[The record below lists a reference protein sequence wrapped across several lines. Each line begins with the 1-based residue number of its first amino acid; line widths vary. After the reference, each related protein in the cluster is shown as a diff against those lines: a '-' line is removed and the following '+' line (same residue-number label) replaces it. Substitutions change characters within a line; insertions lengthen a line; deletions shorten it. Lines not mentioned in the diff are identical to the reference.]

1 MLYGILLW
9 GKSDNVQTVDKLQK
23 RAMRLISYNRL
34 LEHTE
39 PLFKVFNLLKF
50 NDTFYS

>member
-9 GKSDNVQTVDKLQK
+9 GKSDNVQTIDKLQK
-23 RAMRLISYNRL
+23 GLMRLISYSRP

-39 PLFKVFNLLKF
+39 LLF
-50 NDTFYS
+50 

>member
-9 GKSDNVQTVDKLQK
+9 GKSDNVQTIDKLQK
-23 RAMRLISYNRL
+23 RAMDLISYSRT

-39 PLFKVFNLLKF
+39 PLFLKF
-50 NDTFYS
+50 STF